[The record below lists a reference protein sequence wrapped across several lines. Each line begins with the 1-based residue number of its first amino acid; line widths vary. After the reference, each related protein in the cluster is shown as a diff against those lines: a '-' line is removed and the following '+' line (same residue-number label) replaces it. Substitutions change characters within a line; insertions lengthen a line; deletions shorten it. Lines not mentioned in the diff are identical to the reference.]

1 MDRSDKKKIKDY
13 LNSPDTDL
21 LEIVYDQY
29 DTPNADLAKWT
40 LNYRLYDNMV
50 KLNKTIFENSKATAR
65 YNRYMFWLAISM
77 AFIGFL
83 NLIFVLTTA
92 YINVMF

>member
-1 MDRSDKKKIKDY
+1 MDREDKKKIKDY

-21 LEIVYDQY
+21 LEIIYDQF

-50 KLNKTIFENSKATAR
+50 KLNQTIFQSSKNTAK
-65 YNRYMFWLAISM
+65 YNRYMFWLALLM
-77 AFIGFL
+77 ALIAFL
-83 NLIFVLTTA
+83 NLIFILISG
-92 YINVMF
+92 YINFKL

>member
-1 MDRSDKKKIKDY
+1 MDSNDKKKIKDY

-21 LEIVYDQY
+21 LEIIYDQF

-50 KLNKTIFENSKATAR
+50 KLNQTLFQNSKNTKR

-77 AFIGFL
+77 VFIAVL
-83 NLIFVLTTA
+83 NLIPIMINA
-92 YINVMF
+92 YLGL

>member
-1 MDRSDKKKIKDY
+1 MGNADQKKIKDY

-50 KLNKTIFENSKATAR
+50 KLHQTIFQSSKNTAK
-65 YNRYMFWLAISM
+65 YNRYMFWLAILM
-77 AFIGFL
+77 AVITFS
-83 NLIFVLTTA
+83 NLIVIIA
-92 YINVMF
+92 SVA

>member
-1 MDRSDKKKIKDY
+1 MDVKDKKKIKDY

-21 LEIVYDQY
+21 LEIVYDQF

-50 KLNKTIFENSKATAR
+50 RLNRAIEENNKQSIR
-65 YNRYMFWLAISM
+65 YNRYMFWLASFM
-77 AFIGFL
+77 AFIGL
-83 NLIFVLTTA
+83 MNLLMILVSTLVN
-92 YINVMF
+92 INL

>member
-1 MDRSDKKKIKDY
+1 MDRNDKKKIKDY

-21 LEIVYDQY
+21 LEIVYDQF

-50 KLNKTIFENSKATAR
+50 KLNQIIFQNAKNTAK

-77 AFIGFL
+77 AFIGL
-83 NLIFVLTTA
+83 MNLMMIIISTSATLG
-92 YINVMF
+92 